1 MSEASV
7 SAPRHVA
14 TATRGGAEAAPPATV
29 AGDARTAGPAHPARI
44 LVISGNFPPIHGGSA
59 VVYDNLCR
67 YSDGQ
72 AIALSCYRDYA
83 TGQEIEGWRDADAR
97 AGYAMHRIELLRPR
111 EHRRGHRLLSAL
123 STFYVDIPVMFR
135 VLMTVRRIVRRE
147 RIAVVCIGDLVY
159 GGWLSVPLKHLLG
172 CKVVIYVH
180 GEEITTRSSGG
191 LFDRLRPY
199 FLAKADAIVAVS
211 RFTRSALTSMMG
223 VDERRIALIPNG
235 VDHDRFFPSPTEGI
249 RERLGLQGK
258 RVILS
263 VGRLVER
270 KGFDRVI
277 DAMANVIRSHSD
289 AICLIAGTGP
299 MRKALEMVVSE
310 WRLEGVVR
318 FLGAVSDTE
327 LRELYSLAD
336 VFVLP
341 NRQMSDGDTEGFG
354 LVFLEANAC
363 GTPVVSGRAGGALD
377 AVEDGVNG
385 INVDGA
391 SSDEI
396 ADAIRRLLDDH
407 ALHARLR
414 AGGLQ
419 ASAAASWRSRTQAF
433 LDLCDRVT
441 GAPGA

>member
-1 MSEASV
+1 MVGGVPRNCGPYSGGGSMSETAALASG
-7 SAPRHVA
+7 R
-14 TATRGGAEAAPPATV
+14 AA
-29 AGDARTAGPAHPARI
+29 AGDEAVTARSARAPRI

-67 YSDGQ
+67 YSEGR

-83 TGQEIEGWRDADAR
+83 TGREIEGWREADAR
-97 AGYAMHRIELLRPR
+97 AGYVMHRIELLRPR
-111 EHRRGHRLLSAL
+111 EHRRGHRFLSAL
-123 STFYVDIPVMFR
+123 STFYVDLPVMFR
-135 VLMTVRRIVRRE
+135 VLMTVRRIVRSE
-147 RIAVVCIGDLVY
+147 RIEVVCIGDLVY

-211 RFTRSALTSMMG
+211 RFTRSALTGLMKVEEG
-223 VDERRIALIPNG
+223 RIALIPNG
-235 VDHDRFFPSPTEGI
+235 VDHDRFFPSSADGI
-249 RERLGLQGK
+249 RTRLGLQGK

-277 DAMANVIRSHSD
+277 DAMAAVVRSHPD
-289 AICLIAGTGP
+289 VVCLIAGTGP
-299 MRKALEMVVSE
+299 MRNALAMLVSE
-310 WRLEGVVR
+310 WRLDGAVR
-318 FLGAVSDTE
+318 FLGAVSDSD

-341 NRQMSDGDTEGFG
+341 NREMSDGDTEGFG

-385 INVDGA
+385 LNVDGA
-391 SSDEI
+391 SSEEI
-396 ADAIRRLLDDH
+396 AAAIRRLLDDRD
-407 ALHARLR
+407 LHARLR
-414 AGGLQ
+414 AGGLR
-419 ASAAASWRSRTQAF
+419 ASAAASWRSRTRSF

-441 GAPGA
+441 AS